1 MRARAW
7 VPVVAGVG
15 VAVVLGVYGRVHR
28 PPGVAVDLAGLL
40 SPQPA
45 KVWLAT
51 GVAGLAVVQLLSAL
65 ALYGR
70 LPRVP
75 GGPWLGIVH
84 RWSGRVAFVLSV
96 PVAVHCLYALGLQA
110 GDPRVLIHSL
120 AGCLFYGAFVTKMLI
135 VGRPAGGSGW
145 ALPAAGGVVFTAIT
159 VVWLTSALWF
169 FTR

>member
-1 MRARAW
+1 
-7 VPVVAGVG
+7 VAAGIG

-28 PPGVAVDLAGLL
+28 PPGVVVDLAGFLP
-40 SPQPA
+40 PQPGKA
-45 KVWLAT
+45 WLAT
-51 GVAGLAVVQLLSAL
+51 GVACLAVVQLLSAL

-75 GGPWLGIVH
+75 TGPWLAPVH
-84 RWSGRVAFVLSV
+84 RWSGRAAFVLSV
-96 PVAVHCLYALGLQA
+96 PVAVHCLYALGLA
-110 GDPRVLIHSL
+110 SGDPRVLIHSL

-135 VGRPAGGSGW
+135 VGRPSGDGRW

-159 VVWLTSALWF
+159 VLWLTSALWF